1 MPDSMYYH
9 LVQLINRDIAFVDDI
24 LKWNKT
30 DYIAQVAFNT
40 QQILEKTFKLVLY
53 SCTLSSQR
61 VRNAG
66 HSLSTLA
73 TMVENQ
79 GITVPDFILVLVSK
93 VSTWESATRY
103 DDCYSGFLD
112 VKTVLNAYFAVKRYA
127 SLVINGY

>member
-53 SCTLSSQR
+53 SCTLSSKR
-61 VRNAG
+61 VRSAG
-66 HSLSTLA
+66 HSLDTLVA
-73 TMVENQ
+73 MIKSQ
-79 GITVPDFILVLVSK
+79 GLTVPDYIRVLVARI
-93 VSTWESATRY
+93 STWESATRY
-103 DDCYSGFLD
+103 DDYYSDSLD